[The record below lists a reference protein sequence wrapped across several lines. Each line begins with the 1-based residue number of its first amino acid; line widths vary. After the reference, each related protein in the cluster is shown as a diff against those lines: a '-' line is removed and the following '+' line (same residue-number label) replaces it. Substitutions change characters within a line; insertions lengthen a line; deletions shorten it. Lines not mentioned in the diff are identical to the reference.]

1 MTTRIYEHYLCSDK
15 TTGELVR
22 KFVYFKN
29 NTPYTYECR
38 DITNAQESYFEHL
51 RSTGNWRGELILDD
65 STTTTMP
72 YAEVGPEVVYSIPK
86 DYVCDDNTVRIGNRM
101 FLTDMTLEEF
111 HAGEEAWMA
120 GEHLDTEY
128 QNYQTGLDQMR
139 NDPDIVWHMDWT
151 LVSTTP

>member
-1 MTTRIYEHYLCSDK
+1 
-15 TTGELVR
+15 
-22 KFVYFKN
+22 
-29 NTPYTYECR
+29 
-38 DITNAQESYFEHL
+38 
-51 RSTGNWRGELILDD
+51 
-65 STTTTMP
+65 
-72 YAEVGPEVVYSIPK
+72 
-86 DYVCDDNTVRIGNRM
+86 
-101 FLTDMTLEEF
+101 MTLEEF